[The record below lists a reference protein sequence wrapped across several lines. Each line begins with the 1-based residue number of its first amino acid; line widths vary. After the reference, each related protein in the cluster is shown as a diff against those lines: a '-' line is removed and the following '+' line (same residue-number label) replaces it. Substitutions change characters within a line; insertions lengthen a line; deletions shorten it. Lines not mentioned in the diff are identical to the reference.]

1 MSNKFYFGTSIKI
14 NNNIIDKIKNIK
26 AVGGNFIQ
34 IFIIKPGIKNI
45 LEYDKKLDDLK
56 DYLIKNNMKVVVHS
70 SYLHNL
76 ARNWD
81 KHSWWLNNLELEIKY
96 AHNIGAIGIVVHF
109 GKKLDLS
116 INEAYNNMYTALI
129 YIHNKTKEYKDI
141 KIFLETSTGQSSE
154 ICYKLEDLAYFYKK
168 ISRNENKDIKNR
180 IKLCIDT
187 CHVFAAGYS
196 LKTKKEVKLF
206 LESFEELIGLKYVK
220 LIHLNDSKVNVGCQI
235 DRHENIAKGYIGL
248 KGLKYLFNYF
258 RKLKIPTILETPGD
272 SYLSEISMLLK
283 NIS

>member
-206 LESFEELIGLKYVK
+206 CLAFHTNEIG
-220 LIHLNDSKVNVGCQI
+220 
-235 DRHENIAKGYIGL
+235 
-248 KGLKYLFNYF
+248 
-258 RKLKIPTILETPGD
+258 
-272 SYLSEISMLLK
+272 
-283 NIS
+283 